1 MCIMRTLLYYEH
13 LINVYYENSVILWD
27 LINVY
32 YENSVI
38 LWDTNNSGE
47 LSCWFSSTPII

>member
-27 LINVY
+27 LINEC

-38 LWDTNNSGE
+38 LWDLINVYYEDSVILWAHN
-47 LSCWFSSTPII
+47 